1 MARNYEWMFGRGWA
15 AGLSGRYTGQVTRK
29 YTDDAVNE
37 MVRSAIDTAKK
48 RIARRL
54 RMQIDFIHMDE
65 RPAYV
70 TACRRLVSQKRAY
83 MGRERSRL
91 SELGQVKTEAWRPAG
106 KQRKEREARSVLSES
121 TACCGQA
128 NEVQI

>member
-1 MARNYEWMFGRGWA
+1 MHCDPLETPQRCFPTLSTHYLHCQGKRSKRNAQGHSQRTDSLRITHTHILIYVIH
-15 AGLSGRYTGQVTRK
+15 VTV
-29 YTDDAVNE
+29 Y
-37 MVRSAIDTAKK
+37 
-48 RIARRL
+48 
-54 RMQIDFIHMDE
+54 H
-65 RPAYV
+65 
-70 TACRRLVSQKRAY
+70 RLVSQKRAY

-91 SELGQVKTEAWRPAG
+91 SELGRVKTEAWRPAG